1 MGPKKL
7 KCSSLF
13 SFSRESENI
22 MEMVLEEDIKEIFET
37 MESSIKKMHGKTV
50 LITGA
55 AGFLG
60 RYFMSLLTYSN
71 RLNSGNPITIIA
83 LDNYITSGKPSGQ
96 NILRNDVNVEWIV
109 GDASIGS
116 QLPNKFDYII
126 HTAGIASPEHYR
138 ANPLLTIDVT
148 INVTKSLLERA
159 KSDNSRMLF
168 FSSSEIYGD
177 PFPEFVPTN
186 EDYRGNV
193 STRGPRACYDES
205 KRLGETLCWIYQT
218 YFDVHVCVA
227 RPFNV
232 YGPGMM
238 PKDYRVL
245 PNFATQ
251 IAKKESLKIYGSGNQ
266 TRTFCYISDAIIG
279 FMKILLDSKN
289 PDVFNVG
296 NPTPE
301 VSMIE
306 LTQIIKR
313 VIKDDFKVEL
323 IEYPATYP
331 ADEPNRRCPDITRI
345 SESLGFQPKVTI
357 EEGLARFFRW
367 TNDNYT
373 SEILA
378 K

>member
-1 MGPKKL
+1 MGTKEL
-7 KCSSLF
+7 KCGSLF
-13 SFSRESENI
+13 SFSREGENI

-37 MESSIKKMHGKTV
+37 IEPSIQKMHGKRV

-71 RLNSGNPITIIA
+71 RVKTDNPITIIA
-83 LDNYITSGKPSGQ
+83 LDNYITSGKPYGQ
-96 NILRNDVNVEWIV
+96 NILRNDKNVEWIV

-148 INVTKSLLERA
+148 INVTKALLERA
-159 KSDNSRMLF
+159 KNDNSRMLF

-205 KRLGETLCWIYQT
+205 KRLGETLCWVYQT
-218 YFDVHVCVA
+218 YFKVHVCVA

-251 IAKKESLKIYGSGNQ
+251 IAKKESLKIYGNGNQ

-289 PDVFNVG
+289 PEVFNVG

-301 VSMIE
+301 VSMVE
-306 LTQIIKR
+306 LTQIIRKI
-313 VIKDDFKVEL
+313 IKEDFKVEL
-323 IEYPATYP
+323 VNYPSTYP

-345 SESLGFQPKVTI
+345 SKTLDFQPKVNL
-357 EEGLARFFRW
+357 EEGLARFFKW
-367 TNDNYT
+367 TKLNYT

>member
-1 MGPKKL
+1 
-7 KCSSLF
+7 
-13 SFSRESENI
+13 
-22 MEMVLEEDIKEIFET
+22 MEMVLEEDIKEIFES
-37 MESSIKKMHGKTV
+37 MESSIKKMYGKTV

-71 RLNSGNPITIIA
+71 RLSNEKPITIIA
-83 LDNYITSGKPSGQ
+83 LDNYITSGKPSGN
-96 NILRNDVNVEWIV
+96 NILRNDENVEWIV

-159 KSDNSRMLF
+159 KTDNSRMLF

-218 YFDVHVCVA
+218 YFNVHVCVA

-279 FMKILLDSKN
+279 FMKILLDSKA

-306 LTQIIKR
+306 LTEIIKK

-323 IEYPATYP
+323 IDYPSTYP

-345 SESLGFQPKVTI
+345 SENLGFQPKVNI

-367 TNDNYT
+367 TKDNYT

>member
-1 MGPKKL
+1 
-7 KCSSLF
+7 
-13 SFSRESENI
+13 
-22 MEMVLEEDIKEIFET
+22 MEMVLEEDIKEIFVT

-71 RLNSGNPITIIA
+71 RLNSEKPITIIA
-83 LDNYITSGKPSGQ
+83 LDNYITSGKPSG
-96 NILRNDVNVEWIV
+96 NNVLRNDENVEWIV

-159 KSDNSRMLF
+159 KTDNSRMLF

-218 YFDVHVCVA
+218 YFNVHVCVA

-306 LTQIIKR
+306 LTEIIKK

-323 IEYPATYP
+323 IDYPTTYP

-345 SESLGFQPKVTI
+345 SENLDFKPRVNI

-367 TNDNYT
+367 TKDNYT

>member
-1 MGPKKL
+1 
-7 KCSSLF
+7 
-13 SFSRESENI
+13 

-37 MESSIKKMHGKTV
+37 MEPSIKKMHGKTV

-71 RLNSGNPITIIA
+71 RLNSDIPITIIA

-177 PFPEFVPTN
+177 PFPEFVPTK

-306 LTQIIKR
+306 LTQIIKK

-345 SESLGFQPKVTI
+345 SESLGFQPKVNI

>member
-1 MGPKKL
+1 
-7 KCSSLF
+7 
-13 SFSRESENI
+13 

-71 RLNSGNPITIIA
+71 RLNSEKPITIIA
-83 LDNYITSGKPSGQ
+83 LDNYITSGKPSG
-96 NILRNDVNVEWIV
+96 NNVLRNDENVEWIV

-159 KSDNSRMLF
+159 KTDNSRMLF

-218 YFDVHVCVA
+218 YFNVHVCVA

-251 IAKKESLKIYGSGNQ
+251 IAKRESLKIYGSGNQ

-306 LTQIIKR
+306 LTEIIKK

-323 IEYPATYP
+323 IDYPATYP

-345 SESLGFQPKVTI
+345 SENLDFKPRVNI

-367 TNDNYT
+367 TKDNYT

>member
-1 MGPKKL
+1 
-7 KCSSLF
+7 
-13 SFSRESENI
+13 
-22 MEMVLEEDIKEIFET
+22 MEMVLEEDIKEIFES
-37 MESSIKKMHGKTV
+37 MESSIKKMYGKTV

-71 RLNSGNPITIIA
+71 RLSNEKPITIIA
-83 LDNYITSGKPSGQ
+83 LDNYITSGKPSGN
-96 NILRNDVNVEWIV
+96 NILRNDENVEWIV

-159 KSDNSRMLF
+159 KTDNSRMLF

-218 YFDVHVCVA
+218 YFNVHVCVA

-279 FMKILLDSKN
+279 FMKILLDSKT

-306 LTQIIKR
+306 LTELIKK

-323 IEYPATYP
+323 IDYPSTYP

-345 SESLGFQPKVTI
+345 SENLGFQPKVNI

-367 TNDNYT
+367 TKDNYT